1 MRAWRRRAAVTRHTR
16 LAAATTVLALFGFGA
31 ACRGG
36 AGQDAAARVE
46 TVFSRFQSRAAPGLA
61 VLVVRDG
68 KTVFERG
75 YGVTDLRT
83 KRTID
88 GATNFRLASVSKQ
101 FTAMAIMLLA
111 HDHTL
116 AYDDRLADVL
126 PNFPGYGRAMTIRH
140 LLTHTSGLRDYEDLM
155 PKPAADL
162 PDSESQQITD
172 AGALQL
178 LKRERG
184 TTFPPGSRWEYSN
197 SGYCVLA
204 MVVEQVSGKPFGTFL
219 RERVFAPLKMTRTV
233 AYQKGWND
241 VSSRAFGH
249 TPTDTGWKET
259 DQSPTS
265 ATLGDGGIYSS
276 LDDLGKWDAAL
287 REHTLLG
294 EVEMREAL
302 TPAVVPGPAAIGP
315 DGQPVSYGF
324 GWFLNP
330 HHGHDRMWHYGET
343 VGFRTTIQR
352 FPKAGLTVIILAN
365 RNDLVPTEYAL
376 KVADL
381 FLQ

>member
-1 MRAWRRRAAVTRHTR
+1 MTRERR
-16 LAAATTVLALFGFGA
+16 LAGAAAVLALLGCGA
-31 ACRGG
+31 ACHGG
-36 AGQDAAARVE
+36 AGEDAAARVE
-46 TVFSRFQSRAAPGLA
+46 TVFARFQSSAAPGLA

-68 KTVFERG
+68 KRVFERG
-75 YGVTDLRT
+75 FGVTDLRT

-111 HDHTL
+111 HDRRL
-116 AYDDRLADVL
+116 AYDDGLTDVL
-126 PNFPGYGRAMTIRH
+126 PGFPDYGKAITIRR

-155 PKPAADL
+155 PKPAAGG
-162 PDSESQQITD
+162 PDDPATQITD
-172 AGALQL
+172 AGVLDL

-184 TTFPPGSRWEYSN
+184 TAFPPGSRWEYSN
-197 SGYCVLA
+197 SAYCVLA
-204 MVVEQVSGKPFGTFL
+204 MVVEHVSGKPFGTFL
-219 RERVFAPLKMTRTV
+219 RERVFAPLMMTRTV
-233 AYQKGWND
+233 AYQEGWND
-241 VSSRAFGH
+241 VSSRAYGH
-249 TPTDTGWKET
+249 TQTDTGWKET
-259 DQSPTS
+259 DQSATS

-302 TPAVVPGPAAIGP
+302 APAVVRGPAAVGP
-315 DGQPVSYGF
+315 DGRPVSYGF

-352 FPKAGLTVIILAN
+352 FPQAGLTVIVLAN
-365 RNDLVPTEYAL
+365 RTDLVPAEYAL